1 MKKIFISTLLMV
13 TVSLSFT
20 ESAYAYLDPVTGSI
34 ILQGIVGTVAAA
46 SATVG
51 LYWRQFKTF
60 FRSIFSDPDHIE
72 VEAEAVKQKGGA
84 E

>member
-1 MKKIFISTLLMV
+1 MKKIFISTFLMV
-13 TVSLSFT
+13 TMSLSFT

-34 ILQGIVGTVAAA
+34 ILQGIIGTIAAA

-51 LYWRQFKTF
+51 LYWRQFKAY
-60 FRSIFSDPDHIE
+60 FRSLFSGAEQIE
-72 VEAEAVKQKGGA
+72 AIEQKGGA